1 MDKGQLYLQLRVSV
15 SMTVMNN
22 KGVFQELWNNFHF
35 LTKEQIQGH
44 HLVPFSLRGSHPSYL
59 WSLRNFLETVSGLLS
74 GPALEI
80 S

>member
-35 LTKEQIQGH
+35 LTKKQIQEH
-44 HLVPFSLRGSHPSYL
+44 HLVPFSEGEPS
-59 WSLRNFLETVSGLLS
+59 LLS
-74 GPALEI
+74 MVIEELL
-80 S
+80 